1 MLCAGNI
8 SLRNMTDELL
18 RYAEFCNFV
27 EAIEKIQH
35 INKHESFI
43 D

>member
-18 RYAEFCNFV
+18 KNAELCNFV
-27 EAIEKIQH
+27 EAIEKS
-35 INKHESFI
+35 NT
-43 D
+43 